1 MLISWNTKFL
11 MFSTPLLFKL
21 TFSNSQNSSE
31 QTNFKKNGF
40 TRTLKISSFNKSNH
54 NDMKSK
60 LLSKHKNGISQRLN
74 EEENVY
80 IPSNPVYFDFDQQSV
95 SQNQFKQCHV
105 LPNPYNQEIIDHEK
119 EEKSIIIIINSLI
132 CLILTIIILI
142 IKNKKQPK
150 IKISKTLTV
159 IIIQSL

>member
-1 MLISWNTKFL
+1 
-11 MFSTPLLFKL
+11 
-21 TFSNSQNSSE
+21 
-31 QTNFKKNGF
+31 
-40 TRTLKISSFNKSNH
+40 
-54 NDMKSK
+54 MKSK

-119 EEKSIIIIINSLI
+119 EEKKYHNNNKFFNMFNSYNNNIN
-132 CLILTIIILI
+132 
-142 IKNKKQPK
+142 NKKQETTK
-150 IKISKTLTV
+150 DQNFQNFNSYYNSKFIEDNIGPNPYLGLA
-159 IIIQSL
+159 QS